1 MFVKDPSTKMVINTD
16 DSYYKSLLAIRAS
29 EKRNQDLE
37 NRSIAVENELQDIKK
52 LLQQVLDG
60 KNNNG

>member
-37 NRSIAVENELQDIKK
+37 NRSIAVESELQDIKK

>member
-16 DSYYKSLLAIRAS
+16 DSHYKSILVAREA
-29 EKRNQDLE
+29 EKRAKDFEQ
-37 NRSIAVENELQDIKK
+37 RTMAVESELRDIKN
-52 LLQQVLDG
+52 LLKQVLDG